1 MCGNGCEHRKD
12 SPLPY
17 IPPPQ
22 HKPLPHPL
30 VDIEK
35 HGELIYKL
43 LRKAKRNSS
52 PRRLR
57 SEARD
62 AVQVVCCCEVHHLDR
77 KMMTIQI
84 NGVGVGYALIA
95 KETGLRFGRVQRAFA
110 VLYQIGWVGSE
121 RKADR
126 LDNGQLKWLPS
137 IRWFTRAFFVAV
149 KKAAWFDSW
158 TGRGQK
164 KVQKKARAE
173 EARANA
179 LQEAPT
185 DPLVALYQRVLRGAG
200 GIAEVGGK
208 LSEQLWGM
216 INYRGNTDEE
226 QLASFLELS
235 MAARAPP

>member
-1 MCGNGCEHRKD
+1 MCGNGCGHRKD

-17 IPPPQ
+17 LPPPQ

-30 VDIEK
+30 CDIEK
-35 HGELIYKL
+35 KTEEIYKQ
-43 LRKAKRNSS
+43 LRKVRRDGS
-52 PRRLR
+52 PRRIR

-62 AVQVVCCCEVHHLDR
+62 AAQVVCCCEIHHLDR
-77 KMMTIQI
+77 KTMSIQI
-84 NGVGVGYALIA
+84 HGVGIGYTLIA
-95 KETGLRFGRVQRAFA
+95 RETGLRYGRVQRAFA
-110 VLYQIGWVGSE
+110 VLYQIGWVEWE

-164 KVQKKARAE
+164 KAQKKARAV
-173 EARANA
+173 EAAAKAN
-179 LQEAPT
+179 EAPA

-200 GIAEVGGK
+200 GIAEVGYN
-208 LSEQLWGM
+208 LSQQLWGM
-216 INYRGNTDEE
+216 IRYRGKTDEDE
-226 QLASFLELS
+226 LASFLERS